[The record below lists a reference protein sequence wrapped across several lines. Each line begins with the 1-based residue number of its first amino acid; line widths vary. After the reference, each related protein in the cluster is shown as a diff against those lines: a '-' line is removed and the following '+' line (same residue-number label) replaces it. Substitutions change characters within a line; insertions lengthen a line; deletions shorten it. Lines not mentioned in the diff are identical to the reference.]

1 MNGLKL
7 QDQCKMLEHQKDRS
21 RLSRVS
27 SEIRKTLAAQLNEL
41 GRNNKLGIVS
51 VTKVDTS
58 PDLRKAT
65 VYISVFGNEQQAEKY
80 MELVNQSS
88 GSLQK
93 IISTRLRLKRTPLLQ
108 FALDDV
114 LANESRIKEL
124 LRSP

>member
-1 MNGLKL
+1 
-7 QDQCKMLEHQKDRS
+7 MLEHQKEHS

-41 GRNNKLGIVS
+41 GRNNDLGIAS

-65 VYISVFGNEQQAEKY
+65 VYISVFGTEQQAKKY
-80 MELVNQSS
+80 IELVNQSS

-93 IISTRLRLKRTPLLQ
+93 LVSTRLRLKRTPSLQ

-114 LANESRIKEL
+114 LANESRLKEL

>member
-1 MNGLKL
+1 
-7 QDQCKMLEHQKDRS
+7 MLEHQKDRS

-65 VYISVFGNEQQAEKY
+65 VYISVFGSEQQAEKY

-93 IISTRLRLKRTPLLQ
+93 IISTRLRLKRTPSLQ

>member
-1 MNGLKL
+1 MV
-7 QDQCKMLEHQKDRS
+7 EHQKDRS

-41 GRNNKLGIVS
+41 GRNNKLGIAS
-51 VTKVDTS
+51 VTKVTTS

-65 VYISVFGNEQQAEKY
+65 VYISVFGSDQQAEKY
-80 MELVNQSS
+80 IELVNQSN

-93 IISTRLRLKRTPLLQ
+93 IISTRLRLKRTPSLQ
-108 FALDDV
+108 FVLDDV
-114 LANESRIKEL
+114 LNNEARLKEL

>member
-1 MNGLKL
+1 
-7 QDQCKMLEHQKDRS
+7 MLEHQKEHS

-27 SEIRKTLAAQLNEL
+27 SEIRKTLATQLNEL
-41 GRNNKLGIVS
+41 GRNNHLGIAS

-65 VYISVFGNEQQAEKY
+65 VYISVFGTEQQAKKY
-80 MELVNQSS
+80 IELVNQSS

-93 IISTRLRLKRTPLLQ
+93 LVSTRLRLKRTPSLQ

-114 LANESRIKEL
+114 LANESRLKEL